1 MNDLTRRLPEAAP
14 RVRRAQIERF
24 YRTCGEG
31 LLDKETIEDVG
42 VSLYARCQSML
53 GNLNCP
59 DCSAPLQRH
68 SRSLRRGGCAWECTW
83 SEFRQTTGGKHLSP
97 GRMRPFIAEYVQ
109 QYATAKTLGEKIVLI
124 DTLIHRFHGELLG
137 GNTPG
142 AYNLIEGD
150 ISDVP
155 TFLDRI
161 TYGEHMPDEVA
172 EGRESWRQRLR
183 GAPRFWSAR
192 LGARDD
198 HDR

>member
-172 EGRESWRQRLR
+172 EGWESWRQRLR

>member
-1 MNDLTRRLPEAAP
+1 MTS
-14 RVRRAQIERF
+14 
-24 YRTCGEG
+24 
-31 LLDKETIEDVG
+31 
-42 VSLYARCQSML
+42 VSCPDGDFVDDSPDARCQSML

-59 DCSAPLQRH
+59 DCSAPLQRY

-97 GRMRPFIAEYVQ
+97 GRMRPFTAEYVQ

-172 EGRESWRQRLR
+172 EGWESWRQRLR